1 MTEFI
6 LLSRKQKPRVNIS
19 TNADLTVVTNI
30 LSELKESSKVF
41 PGLYNIMLSKIAIKK
56 KFKQKGYNIQI
67 TKLR

>member
-6 LLSRKQKPRVNIS
+6 LLSRKHKYRFSIN
-19 TNADLTVVTNI
+19 TNAKLSVVTDI
-30 LSELKESSKVF
+30 LSELRESSKVF
-41 PGLYNIMLSKIAIKK
+41 PGLYTIMLSKIAIKK